1 MKITPISSKSFMADR
16 PSSPA
21 TGSYDALLMLQDPKS
36 AVIFEKNKSDA
47 KKANSDNPITSL
59 GYKLYRT
66 FRYIT
71 NTTYATQVIE
81 NSKDGEK
88 FVAVA

>member
-1 MKITPISSKSFMADR
+1 MNLDNLYKDEESRALNEDYDPFKSSGNN
-16 PSSPA
+16 
-21 TGSYDALLMLQDPKS
+21 TPKS

-47 KKANSDNPITSL
+47 KKANSNDPITAL

-71 NTTYATQVIE
+71 NTSYNAEALE
-81 NSKDGEK
+81 NTKSSDK
-88 FVAVA
+88 FVAIA